1 MGVDLIEL
9 VANMRA
15 GKAPVSEPKLA
26 PPIGTPF
33 VPPMPPEAPPAPEP
47 IVVLEVPPAAQP
59 QEISMSTPEA
69 KPALKSKTVWG
80 VLILVMAPFVG
91 QIGEA
96 LQVAGS
102 TAPSTGDAIAGIMS
116 TAMTFTGAIL
126 AVIGRMAAGQP
137 LK

>member
-1 MGVDLIEL
+1 VCSSDL
-9 VANMRA
+9 
-15 GKAPVSEPKLA
+15 
-26 PPIGTPF
+26 
-33 VPPMPPEAPPAPEP
+33 APEP

-69 KPALKSKTVWG
+69 KPALKSKTIWG
-80 VLILVMAPFVG
+80 VFILAMAPFVG
-91 QIGEA
+91 QIGDA

-102 TAPSTGDAIAGIMS
+102 TAPSTGEAIAGVTA
-116 TAMTFTGAIL
+116 TAMTFVGAIL